1 MATFLELLNSD
12 LGKQIIRGASSETGA
27 DENKTAQ
34 VVTMALPLLLGAMK
48 KNASS
53 DQGAQSLLNA
63 LNNKHDGSILDN
75 LGGLFNN
82 GVDHSVINDGAG
94 ILRHVLGNKQSGV
107 EQALSQKSGLDANTV
122 GQILKIAAPI
132 LLGML
137 GKETRQSNA
146 NNPGALMDVIG
157 QVIGGK
163 TQEEQSLLHTLLDS
177 DGDGSVIDDIA
188 GMVLGSASSKKSSGG
203 LGGLL
208 GGLFKK

>member
-12 LGKQIIRGASSETGA
+12 LGKQIIHGASSETGA

>member
-12 LGKQIIRGASSETGA
+12 LGKQIINGASSQTGA

-48 KNASS
+48 QNASS
-53 DQGAQSLLNA
+53 EQGAESLLNA
-63 LNNKHDGSILDN
+63 LNSKHDGSILDN
-75 LGGLFNN
+75 LGSLFNN
-82 GVDHSVINDGAG
+82 GVDNSVINDGAG

-107 EQALSQKSGLDANTV
+107 EQALSQKSGLDSNTV
-122 GQILKIAAPI
+122 GQILKIAAPV

-146 NNPGALMDVIG
+146 NNSGALMDVIG
-157 QVIGGK
+157 HVIGGK
-163 TQEEQSLLHTLLDS
+163 TKQEQSLLHTILDS

-188 GMVLGSASSKKSSGG
+188 GMVLGGASSKKSSGG